1 MRVNTKMIKKMGSG
15 FLFLKMVESMRDSG
29 KMGNKMAVGFTKR
42 RMWSVR
48 ESGKMESG
56 FDG

>member
-1 MRVNTKMIKKMGSG
+1 MRVNTKMIRKVVSG
-15 FLFLKMVESMRDSG
+15 FFILKMVEGMMESG
-29 KMGNKMAVGFTKR
+29 KTGNKMAVGFTKR

>member
-1 MRVNTKMIKKMGSG
+1 MRANTKMIRKVVSG
-15 FLFLKMVESMRDSG
+15 FFILKMVEGMMESG
-29 KMGNKMAVGFTKR
+29 KTGNKMAVGSTKR

-48 ESGKMESG
+48 EFGKMESG